1 MLTSSNLPSLVV
13 SSTIP
18 TPPPAAIALVSTT
31 SVNRASGLY
40 SSPVALVAHELGISL
55 RVLLSHSSHA
65 CVSFEPSRADQNS
78 ENDTPASSP
87 AYG

>member
-18 TPPPAAIALVSTT
+18 TAIALVSTT

-65 CVSFEPSRADQNS
+65 CVSFEPSCADQNS
-78 ENDTPASSP
+78 ENDTPATSP